1 MIGKLTGTLAE
12 KQAPSLLVDVNGV
25 GYEVLAPMTTIF
37 TLGELDSTVS
47 LHTHLA
53 VSENAHT
60 LYGFATKNDR
70 EIFRTLIK
78 VNGVG
83 PKMALAILSGM
94 EVNDLIS
101 CIAEG
106 NVSALV
112 KVPGVGK
119 KTAERL
125 LVDLK
130 DRLKGWE
137 STVIPLAAMEAA
149 AHAQEALPDYCE
161 EAEGALIALGYK
173 PTEACKMVS
182 TALKENTEAKTEE
195 LIRLALKAM
204 VR

>member
-12 KQAPSLLVDVNGV
+12 KQAPHLLIDVNGV

-37 TLGELDSTVS
+37 TLGELNTTVA

-70 EIFRTLIK
+70 EVFRTLIK

-94 EVNDLIS
+94 EINDLVN
-101 CIAEG
+101 CVAEG
-106 NVSALV
+106 NVAALV

-130 DRLKGWE
+130 DRLKGFQGGA
-137 STVIPLAAMEAA
+137 TPLAAMEAA

-173 PTEACKMVS
+173 PAEACKMVAS
-182 TALKENTEAKTEE
+182 ALKENAEANTEE

>member
-1 MIGKLTGTLAE
+1 MIGKLTGILAE
-12 KQAPSLLVDVNGV
+12 KQAPNLLIDVNGV

-37 TLGELDSTVS
+37 TLGELNSNVA
-47 LHTHLA
+47 LYTHLA

-70 EIFRTLIK
+70 ELFRTLIK

-83 PKMALAILSGM
+83 PKMALAILSSM
-94 EVNDLIS
+94 EVNDLVN
-101 CIAEG
+101 CVAEG
-106 NVSALV
+106 NTAALV

-130 DRLKGWE
+130 DRLKDWH
-137 STVIPLAAMEAA
+137 TPVTPLAAMEAA

-182 TALKENTEAKTEE
+182 VALKENPEAKTEE
-195 LIRLALKAM
+195 LIRIALKSM
-204 VR
+204 VK